1 MKTARIQAGLS
12 LPSLLVV
19 IVAAVFA
26 VYTAFLL
33 IPVYLDY
40 FKVRSSVDSLAEAG
54 TMGTSPPSA
63 ERLQSLLARRFQIN
77 QVTYVEPED
86 VNIYDEGGRWI
97 IEVAYEV
104 RKHWIGNVDLVIKF
118 DRRAEVSSP

>member
-19 IVAAVFA
+19 VVAAVFA

-40 FKVRSSVDSLAEAG
+40 FKVRSSVDSLAEVGA
-54 TMGTSPPSA
+54 MGTAPPSA

-77 QVTYVEPED
+77 QVTYVEPQD

>member
-1 MKTARIQAGLS
+1 MKTARTQAGLS

-19 IVAAVFA
+19 VVAAVFA

-54 TMGTSPPSA
+54 AMGTSPPSVD
-63 ERLQSLLARRFQIN
+63 RLQSLLARRFQIN
-77 QVTYVEPED
+77 QVSYVEPEN
-86 VNIYDEGGRWI
+86 VNIYEEDGRWI